1 MIHPSV
7 FVQETAVV
15 EAGADIAEGNLYLA
29 SRQHPSQRVGWG
41 SHQPGK
47 KVYVDSGAMIGAHC
61 KIQNNVSIYRGVVIK
76 DELFVGPKRRV
87 HQ

>member
-1 MIHPSV
+1 
-7 FVQETAVV
+7 
-15 EAGADIAEGNLYLA
+15 
-29 SRQHPSQRVGWG
+29 
-41 SHQPGK
+41 
-47 KVYVDSGAMIGAHC
+47 MIGAHC